1 MSELK
6 SAYDRAIAQLTA
18 PGAPYAISSRELNG
32 VVYKMYDTAPANI
45 TEVYAQ
51 AAQHGNSEFLV
62 YEEERI
68 SFRQLLQQAAAIGH
82 QLVHKLGI
90 GKGDR
95 VAIAMRNY
103 PEWMSSYV
111 AITSCGAVAVPLNSW
126 GQARELAYT
135 IEDADAKLVF
145 CDQQRHALLAD
156 FLQSQ
161 GAGAVVVRADNSV
174 SGSGAIDF
182 RELLAG
188 QEHAVMPVVEIDSE
202 DLVMILY
209 TSGTTGMPKGAVSTH
224 RALCQ
229 SITNFEVAA
238 TASAMSNP
246 QAISRMMESGLP
258 PTQLLA
264 VPLFHVS
271 GLHAAFLLA
280 FKGGRKLVMMYRW
293 DAEQALRLV
302 ESERITVVSAAPA
315 MLLQLLESEDFDRRD
330 TSSLFSVGAGGA
342 ATPPR
347 TSRLIYEKLPESY
360 SGTGWGMTET
370 NAIGTSFTG
379 NPHKHKLGSAGFQH
393 PTVEIEVR
401 APEGGV
407 LPQGEPGELWIK
419 SATLI
424 SEYWNRPDATAKD
437 FRDGWFNSG
446 DIGYFDEESYLFI
459 SDRAKDMVIRGGENI
474 YPAEIEGV
482 LHDCPK
488 IEEAAAFGI
497 ADEQW
502 GEQLAVVVVARA
514 GAQLS
519 AEDVREFAARKLA
532 RFKVPHYVFLH
543 GQPLPR
549 SASGKVLKKDLKAE
563 YEKLAGQDFARDQD
577 QA

>member
-1 MSELK
+1 MTVSERSLAFRPLWR
-6 SAYDRAIAQLTA
+6 SLA
-18 PGAPYAISSRELNG
+18 PTDA
-32 VVYKMYDTAPANI
+32 
-45 TEVYAQ
+45 EV
-51 AAQHGNSEFLV
+51 
-62 YEEERI
+62 
-68 SFRQLLQQAAAIGH
+68 
-82 QLVHKLGI
+82 
-90 GKGDR
+90 
-95 VAIAMRNY
+95 
-103 PEWMSSYV
+103 
-111 AITSCGAVAVPLNSW
+111 
-126 GQARELAYT
+126 
-135 IEDADAKLVF
+135 
-145 CDQQRHALLAD
+145 
-156 FLQSQ
+156 
-161 GAGAVVVRADNSV
+161 
-174 SGSGAIDF
+174 
-182 RELLAG
+182 
-188 QEHAVMPVVEIDSE
+188 
-202 DLVMILY
+202 
-209 TSGTTGMPKGAVSTH
+209 
-224 RALCQ
+224 
-229 SITNFEVAA
+229 
-238 TASAMSNP
+238 
-246 QAISRMMESGLP
+246 GLP
-258 PTQLLA
+258 TTIAGIDLRNPVGLA
-264 VPLFHVS
+264 A
-271 GLHAAFLLA
+271 GLDKRCAYLA
-280 FKGGRKLVMMYRW
+280 SLGDWGFGYVVGGTVTARGRAGNAKPRV
-293 DAEQALRLV
+293 LRLV

-379 NPHKHKLGSAGFQH
+379 NPHKHKPGSAGFQH

-482 LHDCPK
+482 LHDCPE